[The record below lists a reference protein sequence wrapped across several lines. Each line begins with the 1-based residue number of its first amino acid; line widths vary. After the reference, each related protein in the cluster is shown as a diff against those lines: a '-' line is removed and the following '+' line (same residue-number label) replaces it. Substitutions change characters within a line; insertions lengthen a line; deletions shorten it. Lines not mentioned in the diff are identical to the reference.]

1 MPFIPLKKYLCQ
13 RVGLFLEMIEAVGID
28 IVSNERIK
36 KLYEEF
42 GDRFLRKIFTESE
55 IEYCLSYSDPIPH
68 LAGKFA
74 TKEAVVKA
82 LGKPRGMNLK
92 SIEVINTP
100 QGKPVVFL
108 SDMKDRKI
116 LISLSHEKTHTV
128 AVAIVM
134 NS

>member
-1 MPFIPLKKYLCQ
+1 MLFIPLKKYLCQ
-13 RVGLFLEMIEAVGID
+13 KVGLFLEMIEAIGID
-28 IVSNERIK
+28 IVSNERVK
-36 KLYEEF
+36 KLYEKF

-55 IEYCLSYSDPIPH
+55 IKYCLSYSDPIPH

-74 TKEAVVKA
+74 TKEAIIKA
-82 LGKPRGMNLK
+82 LGRPRGINLK

-100 QGKPVVFL
+100 QGKPIAFL
-108 SDMKDRKI
+108 SNIKDRKI

-128 AVAIVM
+128 AIAIVI